1 MRRAVLALVT
11 PSTWM
16 ARKTSLLSSHLR
28 EETAG
33 GGRQVRSRH
42 FLFVPVSA
50 SSFSLR
56 SHLPLFISSSPSRCT
71 VNKPVTRWLHRC
83 VSEPTYSWKEL
94 TSQEVSCGAA
104 AAAAGGSCCRGCS
117 SGESPS
123 LK

>member
-11 PSTWM
+11 SSTWM
-16 ARKTSLLSSHLR
+16 ARKTSLLSSGLR

-33 GGRQVRSRH
+33 GRQVSSCH
-42 FLFVPVSA
+42 FLFVPASVS
-50 SSFSLR
+50 SLSLH

-71 VNKPVTRWLHRC
+71 VNNPVTRWLQRC

-94 TSQEVSCGAA
+94 TSHEVSCGAA
-104 AAAAGGSCCRGCS
+104 AVTGSCCRGSS